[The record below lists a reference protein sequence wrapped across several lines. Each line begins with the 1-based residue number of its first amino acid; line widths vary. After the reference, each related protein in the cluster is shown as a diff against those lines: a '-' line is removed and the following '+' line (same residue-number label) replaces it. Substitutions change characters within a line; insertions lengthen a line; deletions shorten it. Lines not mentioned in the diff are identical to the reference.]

1 MDAKK
6 RLETAFELI
15 STIPVSHGSVEVM
28 AKAKE
33 ELRAAYAAVNELETA
48 LKRAEEAVRENG

>member
-15 STIPVSHGSVEVM
+15 STIPVTGDKVEVM
-28 AKAKE
+28 AKARAE
-33 ELRAAYAAVNELETA
+33 MRAAYAAVNELEKA
-48 LKRAEEAVRENG
+48 LKKEETEDG